1 MIEIV
6 AILGGVGTAVHTGIQ
21 AMRFYVGSRTA
32 ACFAFIGTLVP
43 SPCNIGAAQA
53 LLQPINA
60 GITIEA
66 HIQLHVVVVGTGQF
80 FIGCMAIG
88 NRVPASASIVRA
100 FIQGKT
106 IGDGRFLVRGAAVAA
121 VAPDACRAVCT
132 PHFGAIVT
140 AAVNVDLN
148 VGDSLP
154 RTNIAEDADRH
165 RCRLQLHIGTVDALY
180 DIDGHGIAVMVI
192 RQLYL
197 TKNAAYV
204 VGTVGHL
211 FYAAIVAAAVQVG
224 RRTGNRIIEVARHAA
239 NSTGALAVVGVGGD
253 LAKVIAVGHCAAV
266 AEPVGQHTARV
277 VGAAV
282 EHRANIDTFFQRP
295 AVAGAVF
302 LRTNNAAYIV
312 ICCVVSS
319 IAVIF
324 RVAIVIRRSLR
335 AAHKAAHGGK
345 VDKAAGGCCIGL
357 VLADDAAHGAP
368 ALVDVIGVDE
378 PLAAGT
384 VGDLAGDIVK
394 AGDTA
399 QVAVGKIAPDGA
411 AMQGHSQL
419 VGCVFVRDRIHAF
432 QRRKLGLQVG
442 LGGAAGLAGQHADH
456 LVQVGV
462 LFVGVYHFGSDF
474 VAVFVGGG
482 LVFIGHLQPGVDL
495 FYKELCVQAAAGGDA
510 AAVGAGH
517 AAHKAAAGG
526 DDTTRF
532 VFVADG
538 AAGDLAAVAAHD
550 TADMGGA
557 VHLGGSVL
565 AGAHVGGTLHFQLD
579 IADLA
584 VLHLAG
590 GGGSAVGVIHHVVA
604 AHDAAHRAAHGGKA
618 VILTDGA
625 RIVART

>member
-1 MIEIV
+1 
-6 AILGGVGTAVHTGIQ
+6 
-21 AMRFYVGSRTA
+21 
-32 ACFAFIGTLVP
+32 
-43 SPCNIGAAQA
+43 
-53 LLQPINA
+53 
-60 GITIEA
+60 
-66 HIQLHVVVVGTGQF
+66 
-80 FIGCMAIG
+80 
-88 NRVPASASIVRA
+88 
-100 FIQGKT
+100 
-106 IGDGRFLVRGAAVAA
+106 
-121 VAPDACRAVCT
+121 
-132 PHFGAIVT
+132 
-140 AAVNVDLN
+140 
-148 VGDSLP
+148 
-154 RTNIAEDADRH
+154 
-165 RCRLQLHIGTVDALY
+165 
-180 DIDGHGIAVMVI
+180 MVI
-192 RQLYL
+192 RQLYF

-204 VGTVGHL
+204 VCTIGHL
-211 FYAAIVAAAVQVG
+211 FYAAIVAAAIQVG
-224 RRTGNRIIEVARHAA
+224 RRTGDRIIEVTCHAA
-239 NSTGALAVVGVGGD
+239 NGARAFAVVGVGGD
-253 LAKVIAVGHCAAV
+253 LAKVIAVGQRTAV
-266 AEPVGQHTARV
+266 AEPVGQHTTRV

-312 ICCVVSS
+312 ICCIVTFGGS
-319 IAVIF
+319 IAVIIS
-324 RVAIVIRRSLR
+324 VDIVIRRSPR

-345 VDKAAGGCCIGL
+345 VDQAAGGIRIGF

-394 AGDTA
+394 AGDAA
-399 QVAVGKIAPDGA
+399 QVTVGQAVAMAGAAPQRDQQLIVSAVGINCIIVFIAIG
-411 AMQGHSQL
+411 QGIKALH
-419 VGCVFVRDRIHAF
+419 
-432 QRRKLGLQVG
+432 GLKVDLQFF
-442 LGGAAGLAGQHADH
+442 LCLTAGLAGQYADH

-482 LVFIGHLQPGVDL
+482 LVFIGHIQPGVDL
-495 FYKELCVQAAAGGDA
+495 LYKGLCVQAAAGGDA

-532 VFVADG
+532 VFGADG

-604 AHDAAHRAAHGGKA
+604 AHDAAHGAAHGGKA

-625 RIVART
+625 RIAALT

>member
-1 MIEIV
+1 
-6 AILGGVGTAVHTGIQ
+6 
-21 AMRFYVGSRTA
+21 
-32 ACFAFIGTLVP
+32 
-43 SPCNIGAAQA
+43 
-53 LLQPINA
+53 
-60 GITIEA
+60 
-66 HIQLHVVVVGTGQF
+66 
-80 FIGCMAIG
+80 
-88 NRVPASASIVRA
+88 
-100 FIQGKT
+100 
-106 IGDGRFLVRGAAVAA
+106 
-121 VAPDACRAVCT
+121 
-132 PHFGAIVT
+132 
-140 AAVNVDLN
+140 
-148 VGDSLP
+148 
-154 RTNIAEDADRH
+154 
-165 RCRLQLHIGTVDALY
+165 
-180 DIDGHGIAVMVI
+180 MVI

-253 LAKVIAVGHCAAV
+253 LAKVIAVGQRTAV
-266 AEPVGQHTARV
+266 AEPVGQHTTRV

-312 ICCVVSS
+312 IYCVVSS

-324 RVAIVIRRSLR
+324 RVSIVIRRSLR

-345 VDKAAGGCCIGL
+345 VDQAAGGIRIGFI
-357 VLADDAAHGAP
+357 LADDTAYGAP

-378 PLAAGT
+378 PLTAGT

-399 QVAVGKIAPDGA
+399 QVAVGEMAPTTA
-411 AMQGHSQL
+411 APQRDQQL
-419 VGCVFVRDRIHAF
+419 VDAAVGINCIIVFIAIGQGIKALHGLKV
-432 QRRKLGLQVG
+432 GLQFC
-442 LGGAAGLAGQHADH
+442 LCITAGLAGQYADH

-482 LVFIGHLQPGVDL
+482 LVFIGHIQPGVDL
-495 FYKELCVQAAAGGDA
+495 FYKALCVQAAAGGDA

-532 VFVADG
+532 VFGADG

-565 AGAHVGGTLHFQLD
+565 AGAHVRGALHFQLD

-590 GGGSAVGVIHHVVA
+590 GGGRAVGVIHHVVA
-604 AHDAAHRAAHGGKA
+604 AHDAAHGAAHGGKA

-625 RIVART
+625 RIGTIT